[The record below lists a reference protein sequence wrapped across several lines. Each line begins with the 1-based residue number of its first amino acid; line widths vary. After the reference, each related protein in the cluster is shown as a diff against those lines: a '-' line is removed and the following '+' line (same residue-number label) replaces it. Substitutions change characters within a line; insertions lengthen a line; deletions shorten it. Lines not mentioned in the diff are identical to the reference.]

1 MFFRAGQIDECV
13 RIYRSGMILRMISQ
27 YNRSGFSRQYLS
39 GRQFRCRT
47 SAGGPYLGD
56 GNGFLTY
63 VPARKAAGLRSII
76 LGQRSDVQRAFVET
90 QYKFR
95 LLHQWRVYQRVGFL
109 LPRDTGKYQ

>member
-1 MFFRAGQIDECV
+1 MLFRAGQIDECI
-13 RIYRSGMILRMISQ
+13 RIYRSGMILRMESQ

-56 GNGFLTY
+56 GNGFLAY

-76 LGQRSDVQRAFVET
+76 LGQRSYPDVSVAFRNGYVRS
-90 QYKFR
+90 R
-95 LLHQWRVYQRVGFL
+95 L
-109 LPRDTGKYQ
+109 